1 MQDFAQRLG
10 VTHPQSP
17 RRHIFG
23 DAQGA
28 TVFGGFTPPRGFV
41 PNPLPP
47 EDILAS
53 MKDDVSA
60 PARRRRSQAWFQ

>member
-47 EDILAS
+47 WDI
-53 MKDDVSA
+53 
-60 PARRRRSQAWFQ
+60 